1 MQLITT
7 SKKILKPF
15 YLRLQKQMDVLLN
28 GSCAV
33 LLYHRVN
40 NLKTDPQLLNVTP
53 QHFDEQL
60 SYLKKNH
67 FVIQIDELLHNLE
80 HKKRFPK
87 KCVALTFDDGY
98 ADNYLEALPILE
110 SHNMQALFYI
120 ATGTL
125 NTDNEFWWDAV
136 ERIILLNENIP
147 LQDQFSLDEKVF
159 DLKNLD
165 TQKRF
170 QIYTQLLPLFRK
182 MVAKQREEKIAELA
196 AMFNSLSPRASHRP
210 MTFDELKKLSASKSA
225 VIGAH
230 THMHPSLGALDYN
243 QQLEEIKTSKDILE
257 NILSNNLIHFSFP
270 FGTIADYDADTIVI
284 CKNLDFKMVAANF
297 PYIVNRNSN
306 IFHFPRFLVRDWN
319 QQQFSASL
327 NFFIN

>member
-7 SKKILKPF
+7 SKKILKPI
-15 YLRLQKQMDVLLN
+15 YLRLQKQTDVLLN

-33 LLYHRVN
+33 LLYHRVT
-40 NLKTDPQLLNVTP
+40 NLETDPQLLNVTP

-67 FVIQIDELLHNLE
+67 VVLPIDELLYNLE
-80 HKKRFPK
+80 SKKRFPK

-125 NTDNEFWWDAV
+125 HTDNEFWWDAV

-147 LQDQFSLDEKVF
+147 LQNNFSLDEKVF

-170 QIYTQLLPLFRK
+170 QFYAQLLPLFRK

-230 THMHPSLGALDYN
+230 THMHPSLGALNYEK
-243 QQLEEIKTSKDILE
+243 QLEEIKTSKDILE
-257 NILSNNLIHFSFP
+257 NILSKKLVHFSFP
-270 FGTIADYDADTIVI
+270 FGTIADFNADTIEI
-284 CKNLDFKMVAANF
+284 CTSIGFKMVAANF

-327 NFFIN
+327 NYFLN